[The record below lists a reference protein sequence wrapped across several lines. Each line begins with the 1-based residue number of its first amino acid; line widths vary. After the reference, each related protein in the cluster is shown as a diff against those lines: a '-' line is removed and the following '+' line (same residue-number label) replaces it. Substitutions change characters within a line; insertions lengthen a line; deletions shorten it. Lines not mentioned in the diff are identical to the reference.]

1 MSAVCLRKHFKGEK
15 LVFLWEHIT
24 DWHGA
29 GDTLMGFLLTGQSL
43 HFRTILPK
51 SSYFIQGGTVK
62 KFKRN
67 FIYNIQGLIS
77 YCFPSLVLFIESHIF
92 NQNRAWFPI
101 FFVIKNSFKN
111 SLFWSQSK
119 LRIFTENFSGIF
131 ASLCVSKHHAPYNFS
146 IIHFLSGKL
155 NIT

>member
-62 KFKRN
+62 KFKMN
-67 FIYNIQGLIS
+67 FIYT
-77 YCFPSLVLFIESHIF
+77 YKV
-92 NQNRAWFPI
+92 
-101 FFVIKNSFKN
+101 FKQH
-111 SLFWSQSK
+111 STYLLQ
-119 LRIFTENFSGIF
+119 
-131 ASLCVSKHHAPYNFS
+131 
-146 IIHFLSGKL
+146 
-155 NIT
+155 